1 MLYGDMIPQL
11 KELWKPQPA
20 TAGKGLYALGLFL
33 AREFKQEGVDQ
44 LEAEHASL
52 LMSDVIKKQNHS
64 GGSFMVV
71 IQKFLAVW
79 GHDTVRLKDIEEIV
93 KEVD

>member
-11 KELWKPQPA
+11 KELWKVQPK
-20 TAGKGLYALGLFL
+20 TAGKGLYSLGLFL
-33 AREFKQEGVDQ
+33 VQEFKHDGIDSI
-44 LEAEHASL
+44 EAKERAL
-52 LMSDVIKKQNHS
+52 KMSDIINRQNHS

-79 GHDTVRLKDIEEIV
+79 GHDTVKLKDIENIV
-93 KEVD
+93 KED